1 MRTVLIGFGKSAHV
15 DAKMR
20 RFFPKG
26 AHHLSMDPP
35 FNLVGIADRSI
46 DARTAAMRLP
56 RCDVVQPE
64 AADLAF
70 LDPEVAVLAIPPE
83 GRAEVLAA
91 LPSVR
96 AVMLEKPLGPP
107 SVREPLLELIE
118 KRKIVTQVAYWRRGD
133 PTLRALPDIGP
144 PQAAFGLY
152 GGGLRN
158 NGSHLVDMVRMLL
171 GEISAVHPVVWQ
183 WGEKPP
189 TRRNSFTLDVPGAQV
204 SIHELDFRHYR
215 EVSLDIWGERGRI
228 AIENEGLSIYH
239 FPRGPH
245 RGLEDAHEID
255 SACWSPDVGVG
266 EALPNLY
273 SNLYRALT
281 DGEPL
286 LSPLSS
292 AVKTELVLDQLE
304 AMGLGP

>member
-1 MRTVLIGFGKSAHV
+1 MRTVIVGFGKSAHV
-15 DAKMR
+15 DAKMKR
-20 RFFPKG
+20 WFPKG
-26 AHHLSMDPP
+26 AHHLNMDPP
-35 FNLVGIADRSI
+35 FELVGIADRSP
-46 DARTAAMRLP
+46 DARFASWEHS
-56 RCDVVQPE
+56 RCDVVAE
-64 AADLAF
+64 AAHLAR
-70 LDPEVAVLAIPPE
+70 LDPEVAVLAIPPD

-107 SVREPLLELIE
+107 SVREPLLEIIE

-133 PTLRALPDIGP
+133 PTLRALPDIGR

-189 TRRNSFTLDVPGAQV
+189 TRRNSFTLGVPGAQV
-204 SIHELDFRHYR
+204 SIHELDFQHYR
-215 EVSLDIWGERGRI
+215 EVSLDIWGERGRT
-228 AIENEGLSIYH
+228 AIENEGIAISH

-245 RGLEDAHEID
+245 RGLEDAHELTG
-255 SACWSPDVGVG
+255 AWQATCRVG
-266 EALPNLY
+266 EALPALYANLA
-273 SNLYRALT
+273 RAIT

-292 AVKTELVLDQLE
+292 AIATEKVLDQLE
-304 AMGLGP
+304 ALGIGP

>member
-15 DAKMR
+15 DAKMK

-26 AHHLSMDPP
+26 AHHLNMDPP
-35 FNLVGIADRSI
+35 FELVGIVDRVRE
-46 DARTAAMRLP
+46 ARMAAA
-56 RCDVVQPE
+56 VSAGGVIAAE
-64 AADLAF
+64 AAELAF
-70 LDPEVAVLAIPPE
+70 LEPEVAVLAIPPE

-133 PTLRALPDIGP
+133 PTLCALPDIGRM
-144 PQAAFGLY
+144 QAAFGLY

-158 NGSHLVDMVRMLL
+158 NGSHLVDMVRMLM
-171 GEISAVHPVVWQ
+171 GEVTVCARWNAVWGASAFALEHEY
-183 WGEKPP
+183 G
-189 TRRNSFTLDVPGAQV
+189 QV
-204 SIHELDFRHYR
+204 AIQPLRFSKYR
-215 EVSLDIWGERGRI
+215 EVSLDIWGTEGRI
-228 AIENEGLSIYH
+228 TIEQEGLLVRY
-239 FPRGPH
+239 FPRREH
-245 RGLEDAHEID
+245 RGLEDAKEI
-255 SACWSPDVGVG
+255 ACDMPFTRECRVG

-273 SNLYRALT
+273 ANLAHAST
-281 DGEPL
+281 DGEL

-304 AMGLGP
+304 ALGVGS

>member
-1 MRTVLIGFGKSAHV
+1 MRTVIIGFGKSAHV
-15 DAKMR
+15 DAKMKR
-20 RFFPKG
+20 WFPKG
-26 AHHLSMDPP
+26 AHHLNMDPP
-35 FNLVGIADRSI
+35 FELVG
-46 DARTAAMRLP
+46 
-56 RCDVVQPE
+56 V
-64 AADLAF
+64 ADLE
-70 LDPEVAVLAIPPE
+70 PEVAVLAIPPE

-133 PTLRALPDIGP
+133 PTLRALPDIGR

-158 NGSHLVDMVRMLL
+158 NGSHLIDMVRMLM
-171 GEISAVHPVVWQ
+171 GEVHSAHLTSGV
-183 WGEKPP
+183 
-189 TRRNSFTLDVPGAQV
+189 SFTLDIMMGAPV
-204 SIHELDFRHYR
+204 SIHTLDFRHYR